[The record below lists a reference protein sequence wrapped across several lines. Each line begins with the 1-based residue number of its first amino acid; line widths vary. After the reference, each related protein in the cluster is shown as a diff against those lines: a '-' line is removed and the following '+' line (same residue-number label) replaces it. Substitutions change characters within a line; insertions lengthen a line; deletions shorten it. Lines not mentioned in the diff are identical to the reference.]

1 MNKQLNSE
9 PRHSIRR
16 HLVAGMAVIVLLV
29 GGVGGWAATTRLS
42 GAVIAQGLL
51 VVDSNVK
58 KVQHP
63 TGGVV
68 SELRVRDG
76 DHVRAGDILV
86 RLDQTQTQANLTI
99 VTNGLDEL
107 AARLARDE
115 AERDGTDKLT
125 FPADLLAREREPQV
139 AHLLSGERKL
149 FEIRRMARDGQ
160 KAQLRARIDQLNE
173 EIGGLST
180 QRQARI
186 EQIDWIK
193 KELEGIQDLWKK
205 NLVPFTRV
213 TSLEREAARLEG
225 ESGQFVASM
234 AQTRGK
240 ISETELQ
247 IIQVDQ
253 DMRAEVGKDIAEIRA
268 KMSELTEKKIAAED
282 LLRRVDIR
290 APQEGIVLQSTVHTV
305 GGVIGQGEQIMLIVP
320 ESEMLTVEAKIQ
332 PQEID
337 QVHLGQTAV
346 LRFSAF
352 NQRTTPE
359 LNGVVSRISAD
370 VTQDQKTGSYYYTV
384 RISAS
389 ADEIARLNSLKLIAG
404 MPVEIFIQ
412 SEERYVISYLVKPL
426 RDQITRAF
434 REK

>member
-1 MNKQLNSE
+1 VNKQLNSE

-115 AERDGTDKLT
+115 AERDGADRLT
-125 FPADLLAREREPQV
+125 FPADLLARERELQV

>member
-1 MNKQLNSE
+1 MNNQVNSE
-9 PRHSIRR
+9 PHLSIRR
-16 HLVAGMAVIVLLV
+16 HLVTGAAVVILLL

-42 GAVIAQGLL
+42 GAVIAQGQL

-68 SELRVRDG
+68 SELKVRDG
-76 DHVRAGDILV
+76 DQVRAGDILV

-99 VTNGLDEL
+99 LTNSLDEL

-115 AERDGTDKLT
+115 AERDGTDSIS
-125 FPADLLAREREPQV
+125 FPNDLLAREREPQV
-139 AHLLSGERKL
+139 AHVLSGERKL
-149 FEIRRMARDGQ
+149 FDIKRTARAGQ

-173 EIGGLST
+173 EISGLST

-186 EQIDWIK
+186 EQINWIK

-213 TSLEREAARLEG
+213 TTLEREAARLEG

-247 IIQVDQ
+247 IIQIDQ
-253 DMRAEVGKDIAEIRA
+253 DMRAEVSKDIAEIRA
-268 KMSELTEKKIAAED
+268 KMSELSEKKIAAED
-282 LLRRVDIR
+282 QLRRVDIR
-290 APQEGIVLQSTVHTV
+290 APQEGIVLQSNVHTV
-305 GGVIGQGEQIMLIVP
+305 GGVIGPGEQIMLIVP
-320 ESEMLTVEAKIQ
+320 KSEILTVEAKIQ

-337 QVHLGQTAV
+337 QVYLGQTAL

-359 LNGVVSRISAD
+359 LNGTVSRISAD
-370 VTQDQKTGSYYYTV
+370 VTQDQKTGGYYYTV
-384 RISAS
+384 RISVS
-389 ADEIARLNSLKLIAG
+389 ADELARLEGLKLIAG
-404 MPVEIFIQ
+404 MPVETFMQ

-426 RDQITRAF
+426 HDQITRAF

>member
-1 MNKQLNSE
+1 MNTQANSE
-9 PRHSIRR
+9 VRGSIRR
-16 HLVAGMAVIVLLV
+16 HLIAGIAVVVVLL

-42 GAVIAQGLL
+42 GAVIAQGQL
-51 VVDSNVK
+51 VVDTNVK

-68 SELRVRDG
+68 SELRAHDG
-76 DHVRAGDILV
+76 DHVNAGDILV
-86 RLDQTQTQANLTI
+86 RLDQTQTQANLAI

-115 AERDGTDKLT
+115 AERDGAASLA
-125 FPADLLAREREPQV
+125 FPEQLLAREQEPQV
-139 AHLLSGERKL
+139 AHVLSGERKL
-149 FEIRRMARDGQ
+149 FEIRRAAREGQ
-160 KAQLRARIDQLNE
+160 KAQLRARVDQLNE
-173 EIGGLST
+173 EIRGLST

-186 EQIDWIK
+186 EQIEWIK
-193 KELEGIQDLWKK
+193 KELEGVQALWKK

-213 TSLEREAARLEG
+213 TNLEREAARLEG
-225 ESGQFVASM
+225 ESGQFVASI
-234 AQTRGK
+234 AQTKGK

-247 IIQVDQ
+247 VIQIDQ

-268 KMSELTEKKIAAED
+268 KTSELTEKKVAAED
-282 LLRRVDIR
+282 QLRRVEIR
-290 APQEGIVLQSTVHTV
+290 APQQGVVLQSTVHTV
-305 GGVIGQGEQIMLIVP
+305 GGVIGPGEQIMLIVP
-320 ESEMLTVEAKIQ
+320 ESEVLAVEAKIQ

-337 QVHLGQTAV
+337 QVRLGQTAA

-359 LNGVVSRISAD
+359 LDGVVTRVSAD
-370 VTQDQKTGSYYYTV
+370 VTQDQKTGAYSYTI
-384 RISAS
+384 RISVS
-389 ADEIARLNSLKLIAG
+389 ADEVERLNGLKLVAG
-404 MPVEIFIQ
+404 MPVEAFIQ

-426 RDQITRAF
+426 SDQINRAF